1 MKSIYAVFFIGC
13 VAWSEITYTKQ
24 EARTELTQVFYHNSG
39 QLSASIELG
48 KIVFYFSKDADLA
61 KPEIIQST
69 YDGKKRVEFR
79 FNGAYATKEVI
90 KAARKL
96 FKQVDKQL
104 CRVDLFASSDRNP
117 MLVLRL
123 LYNPD
128 KVGFESELFEAIKH
142 EKGFM
147 CTLLNKSLLERLSP
161 EKNSILRTVC
171 HEAKHGVVIDMGH
184 GGDDYGARGLFPM
197 MPEKNI
203 TLAIGTKLSELLR
216 CQGFDVF
223 CTRSDDSFV
232 PLDTRTSFSNT
243 CNKADIIVSIHANSG
258 GPRACG
264 IETFCYKPLSQK
276 TVSDLLSRDQDTY
289 KNVLLSKR
297 YDQSLSLAQLIQS
310 SVFEQAKKKQ
320 HTVVNR
326 GVKKAVAQ
334 MLAGSSKPAILIE
347 VGFVTHPIE
356 SALLVSSDYQDLIA
370 RGIRDGICAYFKRMI
385 AA

>member
-1 MKSIYAVFFIGC
+1 MKSMYAVFFIWC
-13 VAWSEITYTKQ
+13 VVWAQITCTQQ
-24 EARTELTQVFYHNSG
+24 EDGAELTQAFFHDSG

-48 KIVFYFSKDADLA
+48 KIVFYFSKDVELA

-69 YDGKKRVEFR
+69 SDGKKRVEFR
-79 FNGAYATKEVI
+79 FNGAHATKEVI

-96 FKQVDKQL
+96 FKRVDKKI
-104 CRVDLFASSDRNP
+104 CNVDLFVSPGRNP
-117 MLVLRL
+117 SLVLRL
-123 LYNPD
+123 VYNPD
-128 KVGFESELFEAIKH
+128 NVGFESELFEAIKH

-161 EKNSILRTVC
+161 ETNSILRTVC

-197 MPEKNI
+197 MPEKDI
-203 TLAIGTKLSELLR
+203 TLAIGTKLSGLLR
-216 CQGFDVF
+216 CKGFDVF

-232 PLDTRTSFSNT
+232 PLDDRTSFSNK
-243 CNKADIIVSIHANSG
+243 CNKADILVSIHANSG
-258 GPRACG
+258 GCSACG
-264 IETFCYKPLSQK
+264 IETFCYKSLGQK
-276 TVSDLLSRDQDTY
+276 TVSDLLNVDQYAY
-289 KNVLLSKR
+289 KNILLLKR

-320 HTVVNR
+320 RTVVNR

-334 MLAGSSKPAILIE
+334 LLAGSSKPAVLIE

-370 RGIRDGICAYFKRMI
+370 RGIRDGICAYFKRL
-385 AA
+385 AAA